1 MICKGCTCRNIFSL
15 PFNENDIDV
24 LFITYQQNG
33 KTVFEKTKDDCEFT
47 DGHVSVLLTQE
58 DTLKLLNE
66 SIVKIQIRLKL
77 VNGTVTKSRVIETYT
92 DIVLKNEVI

>member
-1 MICKGCTCRNIFSL
+1 MISKGCTCKNIFSL
-15 PFNENDIDV
+15 PFNENDISV

-33 KTVFEKTKDDCEFT
+33 KTVVEKVKDDCEFT

-66 SIVKIQIRLKL
+66 STVKIQIRLRL
-77 VNGTVTKSRVIETYT
+77 NDGSVTKSHVIETYT